1 MSKEEFEARERVR
14 LKVEE
19 QQRKEGRKSAQQERE
34 SVTVPSPVEVGSAGG
49 DQF

>member
-19 QQRKEGRKSAQQERE
+19 QQRKEGRNKTECFRE
-34 SVTVPSPVEVGSAGG
+34 KLGL
-49 DQF
+49 